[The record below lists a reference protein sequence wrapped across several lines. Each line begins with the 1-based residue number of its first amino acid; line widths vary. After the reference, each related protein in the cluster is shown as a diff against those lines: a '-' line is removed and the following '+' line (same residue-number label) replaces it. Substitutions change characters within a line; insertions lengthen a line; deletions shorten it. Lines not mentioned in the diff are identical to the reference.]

1 MAADLSL
8 LVLLCGM
15 VTAIT
20 VPAYRLSRVS
30 HIARRR
36 YGIVV
41 LGALVNSPL
50 VAGRI
55 DLQ

>member
-1 MAADLSL
+1 
-8 LVLLCGM
+8 M